1 MTQEGALQ
9 FVWTDDLARL
19 LIEEDAVALEH
30 LRTWLGSPV
39 GYPLP
44 GEQSPLEFARLLL
57 AAEQEILDQAS

>member
-19 LIEEDAVALEH
+19 LIEEDGVGVDQ

-44 GEQSPLEFARLLL
+44 LEHGPIEFARNLL
-57 AAEQEILDQAS
+57 AAEQAILDQAS

>member
-19 LIEEDAVALEH
+19 LIEEDGAGAEQ

-44 GEQSPLEFARLLL
+44 DELSPLQFARALF
-57 AAEQEILDQAS
+57 ATEQDILDRAS